1 MEQAVLL
8 EQSGD
13 GSAEGAHAAGD
24 GDLIALGRLIERDSH
39 VVHLKALVGQLEAG
53 AHQLC
58 QIGIH
63 IHRGQQQLF
72 GVRVRVVVIKASLGL
87 LDAVHAA
94 PDGGFA
100 QGQIIDVLD
109 TVKGQRVKQD
119 QTFQPV
125 LIFRFLLGV
134 VKQGGHTLHT
144 GPHDRY
150 NAHQRQHGDQ
160 QAKGLPGAAAVE
172 PGVFFRGHIGFHIV
186 IVS

>member
-13 GSAEGAHAAGD
+13 GSAEGAYAAGD
-24 GDLIALGRLIERDSH
+24 GDLIALGRLVKLDVH

-72 GVRVRVVVIKASLGL
+72 CVGVRIVVVKASLGL

-100 QGQIIDVLD
+100 QSQVIDVLD
-109 TVKGQRVKQD
+109 AIKGQRIEQD
-119 QTFQPV
+119 QAFQPI

-150 NAHQRQHGDQ
+150 NAHQCQHSDQ
-160 QAKGLPGAAAVE
+160 QAKSLPGAAAVE